1 MPAGQK
7 PAVGW
12 TLAELA
18 ARVSADIPDGSYVN
32 LGVGLPTSVSG
43 CVPAG
48 REVLFHSENGIIG
61 LGPRP
66 TADSIDADVIDAGK
80 SSATLVAGAAIFDQ
94 AMSFAMIRGGWI
106 DIAVLGA
113 HQVSASGDL
122 ANWRR
127 PGIGFGAVGGAMDL
141 ASGAKQVWVMMRH
154 TDKQGDRKLVD
165 RCSYPL
171 TGRACVDR
179 IYTELAVISV
189 AKNGLSV
196 LELAPGV
203 DHRYL
208 QSVSE
213 PRLDLTEVA

>member
-1 MPAGQK
+1 MPDGQK

-66 TADSIDADVIDAGK
+66 TADSIDADVSDAGK